1 MIIDYEWNAGLVVGI
16 TSDTI
21 YVMEEEGK
29 TSEGDGECP
38 VIYLHLGI
46 ISFCFIMNS

>member
-1 MIIDYEWNAGLVVGI
+1 MIIDYEWNAGIVVGI
-16 TSDTI
+16 ASDSI

-29 TSEGDGECP
+29 DTEGDCECP

-46 ISFCFIMNS
+46 ISFCFIMNG

>member
-1 MIIDYEWNAGLVVGI
+1 MIIDYEWNAGIVVGI
-16 TSDTI
+16 ASDSI

-29 TSEGDGECP
+29 DTEGDCECP

-46 ISFCFIMNS
+46 ISFCFIMNP